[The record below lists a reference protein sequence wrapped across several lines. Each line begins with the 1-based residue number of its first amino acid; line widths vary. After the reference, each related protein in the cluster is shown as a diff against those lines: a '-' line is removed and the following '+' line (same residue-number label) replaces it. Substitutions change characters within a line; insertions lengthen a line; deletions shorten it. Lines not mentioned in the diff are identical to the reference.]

1 MNLIP
6 PENFL
11 LQRYPIFLN
20 RLVSQPTN
28 SHKLLSQ
35 YSLYTEKKRILDS
48 NIEQKKKYVEGISF
62 DLYRKETKTQHQTK
76 SCPKGGSVSA
86 SVSYEVIYFDQGKAN
101 RLREQFDELQKLV
114 HEDLSSG
121 SSQLL
126 LAQSRLNVFFD
137 KYTKITLKK
146 EQNLDNLYL
155 ILDSC
160 FNCYRLV
167 YGKYSGDY
175 TIMADLQKWISTL
188 LVYLLQM
195 GTAVERHYAVFQLY
209 HLPGSGKWGHP
220 LISVPE
226 VFNEDVITDCFLRA
240 SMLLHPVVM
249 NDKKVGL
256 LQLNES
262 DMIYYYKTLHINE
275 VLKFALNTEGGLDP
289 IKAAEFVANWL
300 FLMEKA
306 ILKFSHF
313 KEFRKFLGQDIN
325 SILILYLQ
333 YLTAIGAYNTET
345 KQSNQKFEQQLQ
357 TISDQQQ
364 KEKENKNENENEKE
378 KSESVNTQW
387 TQTEFTD
394 YPFWDRLVIDLFK
407 HFSMV
412 NDRSVFELVNNLPFN
427 ALRIESAFKLFQI
440 VIAPMD
446 SLNQIKS
453 FDDWQIISNEIV
465 NVKKDFQERNI
476 KSNSCF
482 YLFDMLTNL
491 ATYQN
496 DFQLANCVCYE
507 LFNTIKL
514 CCTKKRLEIRPL
526 LIALKRL
533 CLHFPDLISYLLGR
547 MPVAIQI
554 MKEDIFLVFNSLSFQ
569 TWKPCLED
577 LKIFLMLLDCNDP
590 DSIQF
595 RFIMFLL
602 ENIRYELN
610 RIPIE
615 RLLNQNQN
623 EIEKE
628 NETDENSKVV
638 SSKDSSPKNLSK
650 KEIKSLKKMEKKK
663 LKQLKKIQKKKKFI
677 EDLSWL
683 EITPGIGP
691 DPRIF
696 RMYNAG
702 SYEENWILEEI
713 QMKLVIQILE
723 ISQKFKKNKECCE
736 WCWRVLYKFT
746 TYNNFGNPTGKLFDY
761 PVDSKYKS
769 IGHHFKDISKIKDPI
784 FAYFLLKFCKIDELN
799 IKKQLFEILFK
810 NKEYYSAA
818 HVLYILLPGL
828 ITEQLGSS
836 EGTNKFEAPCSELFL
851 LLNMVLKNTNTIN
864 THPPFESVPNKK
876 KKKQVKPDWKFSN
889 LFESLASSTI
899 ILRRINE
906 MGLKNKNVPS
916 ETEQSAINSRLKSID
931 FLQFW
936 LTYITFKPGW
946 NSNNENLHILNS
958 LFKISY
964 LCGYRE
970 IIVAFVKSKFKE
982 VLTKGKNKKK
992 KFQELKQK
1000 NESLIQTGKSFA
1012 GKTRKRLM
1020 NSYPWYY
1027 FEILLCEL
1035 LWKVPEFEKI
1045 TNLWNS
1051 LGKNDKSTKKFL
1063 KNNKIKENF
1072 NIIDMWLEFA
1082 LELVHKTVLLPLVL
1096 QVILSLYFFTNL
1108 DNVTIPIN
1116 QKNNNNNNEMPKFEN
1131 PTNKNWNGGDLI
1143 TLNGKKKEKFLEEIK
1158 KKINNEKQNN
1168 FKLKEKKKK
1177 IIRPNNQVMKD
1188 VLEFAQDLFNINDLN
1203 KIFSKYQNTP
1213 KRIFLLKIII
1223 DSIVKQSNMLEK
1235 PVNETTGEDYLKK
1248 NHNILWW
1255 GLTTLEPVL
1264 QEAVLSYTM
1273 FNNVKN
1279 YLSYLST
1286 GKFVQIPRY
1295 IPNKPNNILITHLP
1309 QRDIEKEMEAV
1320 NMKEQLVNSTFYDRF
1335 KEIPEDT
1342 GYGNLELIQKK
1353 IEGKLNSFSS
1363 EVNKFE
1369 HHKSKHQ
1376 NMDNQFLAMARNLW
1390 ENQPTTHHAT
1400 RTCHWTTRDSEGNT
1414 HHHSQTIHFTFHI
1427 TQIVMNTSVN
1437 QQMLANRSKVLQYTD
1452 YRQNPNNTFDEDL
1465 KLGIMIF
1472 EFFVSF
1478 LLENYPLEMQT
1489 GENLCVTLG
1498 GNWFFTILNYELN
1511 NAKLTAYPPFENFSK
1526 QSIFTLGENFIKT
1539 NSDFIP
1545 KMIDLMEKNTRAI
1558 VKAYPYFNPNLN
1570 PLTFTQNFNYLINIF
1585 LKTKNPAYEHPLSR
1599 FLLSNWF
1606 QTMKG
1611 LVNSQKL
1618 ELTQWDI
1625 FNQELLVALLSSSVE
1640 TIFKIS
1646 KRFFHFCVNSLNFYL
1661 KFEFPSYLDQ
1671 ITKGIFSL
1679 VLEQKTNSKIWK
1691 VFKDSSMLF
1700 ATSNLEVVQ
1709 DLAQFSYN
1717 TFIATLSQQLLPRK
1731 KNLYWIMDDKMV
1743 KNICK
1748 YFFQNVAY
1756 SLLNIN
1762 QNLLTENNIL
1772 ITSDLVFSL
1781 YSPFVITRF
1790 DYNGQGIS
1798 LFDKADDS
1806 KITKVVSFMCN
1817 HLNNLHQKFPS
1828 TLNDLLQFL
1837 VSKICGNYNNPY
1849 IVSKVTQLFATIPNW
1864 NLTFPSLVNL
1874 HSVTELISSPYH
1886 LLVRNI
1892 YSRINWTQ
1900 TENLILNLP
1909 NGNVQ
1914 QTEQTQNNT
1923 NSINEEQKNIFYS
1936 LLFQS
1941 FVKLTDKYTDFQNNQ
1956 LSSDWLGCLQKIA
1969 PCFINS
1975 QYPDTGMHWQ
1985 NLKFDAMFK
1994 ILDEMYIDPK
2004 IVKFDLNVYNNKK
2017 YLLSIYQYPQ
2027 SIDSPETRFFAKY
2040 QLLKNIFQIEN
2051 PNNTQK
2057 FSSFLM
2063 CVVHLL
2069 NKSSH
2074 LIRIKEKILTKRKW
2088 YGAKKKIIEN
2098 VNIDRF
2104 SNISQIQESSFSL
2117 VLNNVKILYSELW
2130 RVTLI
2135 HPNSFV
2141 ETSKLLLN
2149 FLSTIEETSILDVL
2163 VENILQFEKSN
2174 PLTSL
2179 PIINNICQLQ
2189 SNNLL
2194 LKIMFIESSLYNY
2207 FNANGTLGQL
2217 LQVYNLI
2224 DISDSTFFDLCSSNY
2239 AVFTMY
2245 YYVLVKIFENQGN
2258 LDISMAKS
2266 YFQKLSEAIVA
2277 MPLELGSESKWF
2289 ILFQIWFNL
2298 ILYMLKFNEKSLAGY
2313 ISAKLEQILSK
2324 LEDLTKKKPKPTSL
2338 NYTKEDNFKGFTNQ
2352 IKLSIQAMITFFY
2365 VIMGYSKNDIL
2376 SKEKH
2381 TKKDVKQ
2388 AENKIK
2394 SFNKLNSNKDFPTYE
2409 KKISTLSIK
2418 LTKIKNNLTPRDCS
2432 ETMSIILKQFIS
2444 VKDYKFLSA
2453 LLDTEFETFAWIN
2466 N

>member
-1 MNLIP
+1 MSIIP

-35 YSLYTEKKRILDS
+35 YSLHTEKKRILVNS
-48 NIEQKKKYVEGISF
+48 IEEKKKYVEGISF
-62 DLYRKETKTQHQTK
+62 DLYRKETKTQHQSR

-86 SVSYEVIYFDQGKAN
+86 SVSYQVIHYDQGKAS
-101 RLREQFDELQKLV
+101 RLRVQFNQLRKLV
-114 HEDLSSG
+114 HEDLARG

-167 YGKYSGDY
+167 HGKYSGDFS
-175 TIMADLQKWISTL
+175 IMADLQKWISTL

-209 HLPGSGKWGHP
+209 HLPGSGKWGHA

-240 SMLLHPVVM
+240 SMLLHPIVM
-249 NDKKVGL
+249 NDKKVGQ
-256 LQLNES
+256 LQLNEN
-262 DMIYYYKTLHINE
+262 DMIHYYKTLHINE
-275 VLKFALNTEGGLDP
+275 VLKFALNTDGGLDP
-289 IKAAEFVANWL
+289 LKAAEFVANWL

-306 ILKFSHF
+306 ILKYSHF

-325 SILILYLQ
+325 SMLILYLQ

-345 KQSNQKFEQQLQ
+345 KQSDQKFQQQLQ

-364 KEKENKNENENEKE
+364 NEKE
-378 KSESVNTQW
+378 KSESLNAQW
-387 TQTEFTD
+387 TQPEFTD

-412 NDRSVFELVNNLPFN
+412 NDRSVFALVNNLPFN
-427 ALRIESAFKLFQI
+427 ALRIESAYKLFQI
-440 VIAPMD
+440 IIAPTD
-446 SLNQIKS
+446 SLNQIKD
-453 FDDWQIISNEIV
+453 FNDWQIISNEIV
-465 NVKKDFQERNI
+465 NIKKAFQERNL

-482 YLFDMLTNL
+482 SLFDMLTNL

-496 DFQLANCVCYE
+496 DFQLAKCICYE
-507 LFNTIKL
+507 LFNMIKE
-514 CCTKKRLEIRPL
+514 CCANKRQELEL
-526 LIALKRL
+526 LLTVLKRL
-533 CLHFPDLISYLLGR
+533 CLHFPDLISYLLQQTSD
-547 MPVAIQI
+547 AIQ
-554 MKEDIFLVFNSLSFQ
+554 KLSEDAFLIFNSLSFQ
-569 TWKPCLED
+569 TWKPSPED
-577 LKIFLMLLDCNDP
+577 LKIFLNFLDSDDP
-590 DSIQF
+590 DSIQL

-615 RLLNQNQN
+615 RILNQNQN
-623 EIEKE
+623 ENSTENNEIQKE
-628 NETDENSKVV
+628 EEDEEDEEILGVFV
-638 SSKDSSPKNLSK
+638 SIDKNVPSSRNLSK
-650 KEIKSLKKMEKKK
+650 KEIKNLKKMEKKK
-663 LKQLKKIQKKKKFI
+663 KKQLKKIQKKKNYI
-677 EDLSWL
+677 EDLTWL

-691 DPRIF
+691 DRRIF
-696 RMYNAG
+696 GMYNAG
-702 SYEENWILEEI
+702 SYEENWIAEEI
-713 QMKLVIQILE
+713 QMKLVIRILE
-723 ISQKFKKNKECCE
+723 ISLRFKKNKECCE
-736 WCWRVLYKFT
+736 WCWRILYKLT
-746 TYNNFGNPTGKLFDY
+746 TYNNFGAPTCTLFNY
-761 PVDSKYKS
+761 PIDSKYKS
-769 IGHHFKDISKIKDPI
+769 ISQHFADISKIKDPI
-784 FAYFLLKFCKIDELN
+784 FAYFLLKFCQIDELS

-818 HVLYILLPGL
+818 HILYYLLPGL
-828 ITEQLGSS
+828 IADQFVSS
-836 EGTNKFEAPCSELFL
+836 EGTNKFEAPCSELFS
-851 LLNMVLKNTNTIN
+851 LLNTVLNNNSSIN
-864 THPPFESVPNKK
+864 IHPPFESVPNKK
-876 KKKQVKPDWKFSN
+876 KKKQVKHDWKFSN
-889 LFESLASSTI
+889 LFESLAGSTL

-906 MGLKNKNVPS
+906 MGLKNKNVPREIEES
-916 ETEQSAINSRLKSID
+916 VVNSRLSSIE

-936 LTYITFKPGW
+936 LTYITFEPGW
-946 NSNNENLHILNS
+946 NSNNDNLHILNT

-964 LCGYRE
+964 ICGYRE

-992 KFQELKQK
+992 NFQELKQK
-1000 NESLIQTGKSFA
+1000 NESLIQTGKTFA

-1020 NSYPWYY
+1020 NNYPWYY

-1045 TNLWNS
+1045 TNLWNT
-1051 LGKNDKSTKKFL
+1051 LGKNEMSTKQFL
-1063 KNNKIKENF
+1063 KKNKIQENF

-1082 LELVHKTVLLPLVL
+1082 LGLVNKTILLPLVL

-1108 DNVTIPIN
+1108 DNVTIPVN
-1116 QKNNNNNNEMPKFEN
+1116 QNNNEMPKFEN
-1131 PTNKNWNGGDLI
+1131 PTNQNWSGGDLI
-1143 TLNGKKKEKFLEEIK
+1143 TLNGTKKEKFLQDIIK
-1158 KKINNEKQNN
+1158 KIENEKQNN

-1177 IIRPNNQVMKD
+1177 IIRPNNQMMSD
-1188 VLEFAQDLFNINDLN
+1188 VLDFTHDLLYLNDLN
-1203 KIFSKYQNTP
+1203 KVFTKYKNTP
-1213 KRIFLLKIII
+1213 KRIHLLKIVI
-1223 DSIVKQSNMLEK
+1223 DSIVKQSNALEK
-1235 PVNETTGEDYLKK
+1235 PVNTSTGEDYLKR
-1248 NHNILWW
+1248 NQNILWW
-1255 GLTTLEPVL
+1255 GVTTLEPVL
-1264 QEAVLSYTM
+1264 QDAVLSYTM

-1279 YLSYLST
+1279 YLAFLLT
-1286 GKFVQIPRY
+1286 GEFIQIPRY

-1309 QRDIEKEMEAV
+1309 HRDIEKEMEAV
-1320 NMKEQLVNSTFYDRF
+1320 NMKEQLVNSTFYDKF
-1335 KEIPEDT
+1335 NEISEDT
-1342 GYGNLELIQKK
+1342 GYGNLESIQKK
-1353 IEGKLNSFSS
+1353 IEIKLNSFSS

-1369 HHKSKHQ
+1369 HHKGKHQ
-1376 NMDNQFLAMARNLW
+1376 NYDDQFIVKARDLW
-1390 ENQPTTHHAT
+1390 KNQPATHHAT
-1400 RTCHWTTRDSEGNT
+1400 RTCRWTTRDSQGHT
-1414 HHHSQTIHFTFHI
+1414 HHHSKTIHFTFHI
-1427 TQIVMNTSVN
+1427 TKIVMNTSVN
-1437 QQMLANRSKVLQYTD
+1437 QQMLANRKQVLQYTD
-1452 YRQNPNNTFDEDL
+1452 YKRNPNNNFDENL

-1478 LLENYPLEMQT
+1478 LLENYQIEMQTQT
-1489 GENLCVTLG
+1489 GENLCVALG

-1511 NAKLTAYPPFENFSK
+1511 NAKLTDYPPFENFSK

-1606 QTMKG
+1606 QTMKE
-1611 LVNSQKL
+1611 LVNCQKL
-1618 ELTQWDI
+1618 ELEQWDI
-1625 FNQELLVALLSSSVE
+1625 FNQELLVALLNSSVE
-1640 TIFKIS
+1640 TIFQIS
-1646 KRFFHFCVNSLNFYL
+1646 KKFFHFCINSLSFYL
-1661 KFEFPSYLDQ
+1661 QFEFPSYLDQ
-1671 ITKGIFSL
+1671 ITKGIFNL

-1700 ATSNLEVVQ
+1700 ATSNLKVIQ
-1709 DLAQFSYN
+1709 DLAQFSY
-1717 TFIATLSQQLLPRK
+1717 TILMSTLSQNLLPK
-1731 KNLYWIMDDKMV
+1731 KKTLYSIMDDQMV

-1748 YFFQNVAY
+1748 YFFQNLAY

-1781 YSPFVITRF
+1781 YSPFVIARF
-1790 DYNGQGIS
+1790 DYNGQSIS
-1798 LFDKADDS
+1798 LFNQSDDS
-1806 KITKVVSFMCN
+1806 KITKVVDFMCN
-1817 HLNNLHQKFPS
+1817 HLNTLHQKFPS
-1828 TLNDLLQFL
+1828 TLNDLLDFL
-1837 VSKICGNYNNPY
+1837 VSKACGNYGNPY
-1849 IVSKVTQLFATIPNW
+1849 IVSKFTQLFSTIPNW
-1864 NLTFPSLVNL
+1864 NLTFPSLTNL
-1874 HSVTELISSPYH
+1874 HNIIELINSPYH
-1886 LLVRNI
+1886 LMIRNI
-1892 YSRINWTQ
+1892 YSRINWIQ
-1900 TENLILNLP
+1900 TEKLIFN
-1909 NGNVQ
+1909 
-1914 QTEQTQNNT
+1914 QNN
-1923 NSINEEQKNIFYS
+1923 NNNINEEQKNIFYS

-1941 FVKLTDKYTDFQNNQ
+1941 FIQLTDKYADFHDNQ
-1956 LSSDWLGCLQKIA
+1956 LSSGWLKCLQTIA
-1969 PCFINS
+1969 PCFVNN
-1975 QYPDTGMHWQ
+1975 QYPGTGVQWQ

-2004 IVKFDLNVYNNKK
+2004 VVKFDLNVYNNKK

-2027 SIDSPETRFFAKY
+2027 LIDSPETRFFAKY

-2057 FSSFLM
+2057 FTSFLM
-2063 CVVHLL
+2063 CVINLL
-2069 NKSSH
+2069 IKSSH
-2074 LIRIKEKILTKRKW
+2074 LIRIKEKIITKRKW
-2088 YGAKKKIIEN
+2088 YGAKKTIIEN

-2104 SNISQIQESSFSL
+2104 SNISQVQESCFSL
-2117 VLNNVKILYSELW
+2117 AFNNVKILYSELW
-2130 RVTLI
+2130 RVSLI
-2135 HPNSFV
+2135 HPNAFV
-2141 ETSKLLLN
+2141 NTSKMLLN
-2149 FLSTIEETSILDVL
+2149 YLSNIKETDLLDVL

-2174 PLTSL
+2174 PQTSL

-2194 LKIMFIESSLYNY
+2194 LKIMFIESSLYSY
-2207 FNANGTLGQL
+2207 FNADGNLVQL

-2224 DISDSTFFDLCSSNY
+2224 DITEHTFFDLCSSNY

-2245 YYVLVKIFENQGN
+2245 YYILVKIFENQGN
-2258 LDISMAKS
+2258 LDISIAQS
-2266 YFQKLSEAIVA
+2266 YFQKISETIVA

-2289 ILFQIWFNL
+2289 ILFQMWFNL
-2298 ILYMLKFNEKSLAGY
+2298 ILYMLKFNDNSLAGY
-2313 ISAKLEQILSK
+2313 ISARLEEIISK
-2324 LEDLTKKKPKPTSL
+2324 LEDLTKKKPKLTSL

-2381 TKKDVKQ
+2381 TKKDIKQ

-2418 LTKIKNNLTPRDCS
+2418 LTKIKKNLTPRDCS
-2432 ETMSIILKQFIS
+2432 ETMYTILTQFIS
-2444 VKDYKFLSA
+2444 VKEYKFLSA
-2453 LLDTEFETFAWIN
+2453 LLDAEFQTFAWIN